1 MQLYTFDQEG
11 KLGSEHVHLSDTLWD
26 VIVLGCGNA
35 GVCAA
40 ISAAERDC
48 NVLVIE
54 AAPADMRGG
63 NTRHTRNLRAMHD
76 APTDVL
82 TDRYSF
88 EEYWD
93 DLMRVTKGVTNND
106 LAEVALRGSAGLTQW
121 LGARGVRFQ
130 AALSGT
136 LNLGRTNAFFLGG
149 GRAMLNALCRHAE
162 SVGVKF
168 IYEAHVDDVR
178 ITNGFC
184 EAVIVSC
191 HGHNL
196 TLPCKQLVAAAG
208 GFEANLDW
216 LAEGWGG
223 AAKNFLVRG
232 TPYNKGK
239 VLRALLDNGAMPV
252 GALDQCHAVA
262 IDARA
267 PKYDGGIASRLDA
280 VPFAVVLNKNAERFY
295 DEGEDFWPKRYAIWG
310 RLVAGQPDQIA
321 YAIIDSQG
329 VRRFMP
335 SVFTPIVDDTIE
347 GLAKQLGL
355 APEATRQTIDAFNA
369 ACPAGEIDQSI
380 LDGQATK
387 GLTPDKTNWAAP
399 ISTPPFY
406 GYPLRPGITF
416 TYMGVAVNERAQI
429 LMADSRPFANMFA
442 AGEIMAGNILG
453 QGYLAGIG
461 MTIGGV
467 FGRIAGEEAAR
478 VLNR

>member
-1 MQLYTFDQEG
+1 MCHAAI
-11 KLGSEHVHLSDTLWD
+11 SEPVWD
-26 VIVLGCGNA
+26 VIVIGGGNA

-40 ISAAERDC
+40 IAAAERDC
-48 NVLVIE
+48 SVLVIE
-54 AAPADMRGG
+54 AAPDDMRGG

-106 LAEVALRGSAGLTQW
+106 LAELTLRGSAALTAW

-162 SVGVKF
+162 TVGVQF
-168 IYEAHVDDVR
+168 IYDAEVDDVQL
-178 ITNGFC
+178 IDGFC
-184 EAVIVSC
+184 EGIVVNWNDC
-191 HGHNL
+191 HL
-196 TLPCKQLVAAAG
+196 TLSCKQLVTAAG

-216 LAEGWGG
+216 LAEGWGD

-239 VLRALLDNGAMPV
+239 ILRSLLDHGAKPV

-280 VPFAVVLNKNAERFY
+280 VPFAVVLNKDADRFY

-329 VRRFMP
+329 VNRFMP

-347 GLAKQLGL
+347 GLAEQLGL
-355 APEATRQTIDAFNA
+355 PPDATRSTIDAYNA
-369 ACPAGEIDQSI
+369 ACPAGQIDQSI
-380 LDGQATK
+380 LDGKSTK
-387 GLTPDKTNWAAP
+387 GLTPEKTNWSAP

-429 LMADSRPFANMFA
+429 LMADGRPFANMFA

>member
-1 MQLYTFDQEG
+1 MCNAAI
-11 KLGSEHVHLSDTLWD
+11 SEPVWD
-26 VIVLGCGNA
+26 VIVIGGGNS

-40 ISAAERDC
+40 IAAAERDC
-48 NVLVIE
+48 SVLVIE

-106 LAEVALRGSAGLTQW
+106 LAELTLRGSAALTAW
-121 LGARGVRFQ
+121 LSARGVRFQ

-162 SVGVKF
+162 TVGVQF
-168 IYEAHVDDVR
+168 IYDAEVDDVQL
-178 ITNGFC
+178 TDGFC
-184 EAVIVSC
+184 EGIVV
-191 HGHNL
+191 NWNDRRL
-196 TLPCKQLVAAAG
+196 TLSCKQLVTAAG

-216 LAEGWGG
+216 LAEGWGA

-239 VLRALLDNGAMPV
+239 ILRSLLDHGAKPV

-280 VPFAVVLNKNAERFY
+280 VPFAVVLNKDADRFY
-295 DEGEDFWPKRYAIWG
+295 DEAEDFWPKRYAIWG
-310 RLVAGQPDQIA
+310 RLVANQPDQIA

-329 VRRFMP
+329 VNRFMP

-347 GLAKQLGL
+347 GLAEQLGL
-355 APEATRQTIDAFNA
+355 PPDATRSTIDAYNA
-369 ACPAGEIDQSI
+369 ACPAGQIDQSI
-380 LDGQATK
+380 LDGKSTK
-387 GLTPDKTNWAAP
+387 GLTPEKTNWSAP

-429 LMADSRPFANMFA
+429 LMADGRPFANMFA

>member
-1 MQLYTFDQEG
+1 LP
-11 KLGSEHVHLSDTLWD
+11 SEHAHLSDTLWD
-26 VIVLGCGNA
+26 VIVMGGGNA

-168 IYEAHVDDVR
+168 IYEAHVDDVC

-184 EAVIVSC
+184 EAVTVSC
-191 HGHNL
+191 QGHDL

-216 LAEGWGG
+216 LAEGWGA

-280 VPFAVVLNKNAERFY
+280 VPFAVVLNKNAQRFY

-329 VRRFMP
+329 VNRFMP
-335 SVFTPIVDDTIE
+335 SVFTPIMDNTIK
-347 GLAKQLGL
+347 GLAQQLGL
-355 APEATRQTIDAFNA
+355 PPDATRSTIDAYNA
-369 ACPAGEIDQSI
+369 ACPAGRID
-380 LDGQATK
+380 
-387 GLTPDKTNWAAP
+387 
-399 ISTPPFY
+399 
-406 GYPLRPGITF
+406 
-416 TYMGVAVNERAQI
+416 
-429 LMADSRPFANMFA
+429 
-442 AGEIMAGNILG
+442 
-453 QGYLAGIG
+453 
-461 MTIGGV
+461 
-467 FGRIAGEEAAR
+467 
-478 VLNR
+478 

>member
-1 MQLYTFDQEG
+1 MCHAAI
-11 KLGSEHVHLSDTLWD
+11 SEHVWD
-26 VIVLGCGNA
+26 VIVIGGGNA

-40 ISAAERDC
+40 IAAAERGC
-48 NVLVIE
+48 SVLVIE

-106 LAEVALRGSAGLTQW
+106 LAELTLRGSAALTAW
-121 LGARGVRFQ
+121 LSVRGVRFQ

-162 SVGVKF
+162 TVGVQF
-168 IYEAHVDDVR
+168 IYDAEVDDVQL
-178 ITNGFC
+178 IDGFC
-184 EAVIVSC
+184 EGIVV
-191 HGHNL
+191 NWNDRRL
-196 TLPCKQLVAAAG
+196 TLSCKQLVTAAG

-216 LAEGWGG
+216 LAEGWGD

-239 VLRALLDNGAMPV
+239 VLRSLLDHGAKPV

-280 VPFAVVLNKNAERFY
+280 VPFAVVLNKDADRFY

-329 VRRFMP
+329 VNRFMP

-347 GLAKQLGL
+347 GLAEQLGL
-355 APEATRQTIDAFNA
+355 PPDATRSTIDAYNA
-369 ACPAGEIDQSI
+369 ACPAGQIDQSI
-380 LDGQATK
+380 LDGKSTK
-387 GLTPDKTNWAAP
+387 GLTPEKTNWSAP

-429 LMADSRPFANMFA
+429 LMADGRPFANMFA

>member
-1 MQLYTFDQEG
+1 MCHAAISG
-11 KLGSEHVHLSDTLWD
+11 PVWD
-26 VIVLGCGNA
+26 VIVIGGGNA

-40 ISAAERDC
+40 IAAAERDC
-48 NVLVIE
+48 SVLVIE

-93 DLMRVTKGVTNND
+93 DLMRVTRGVTNND
-106 LAEVALRGSAGLTQW
+106 LAELTLRGSAALTAW

-162 SVGVKF
+162 TVGVQF
-168 IYEAHVDDVR
+168 IYDAEVDDVQL
-178 ITNGFC
+178 IDGFC
-184 EAVIVSC
+184 EGIVVNWND
-191 HGHNL
+191 HRL
-196 TLPCKQLVAAAG
+196 TLSCKQLVTAAG

-216 LAEGWGG
+216 LAEGWGD

-239 VLRALLDNGAMPV
+239 ILRSLLDHGAKPV

-280 VPFAVVLNKNAERFY
+280 VPFAVVLNKDADRFY

-329 VRRFMP
+329 VNRFMP

-347 GLAKQLGL
+347 GLAEQLGL
-355 APEATRQTIDAFNA
+355 PPDATRNTIDAYNA
-369 ACPAGEIDQSI
+369 ACPAGQIDQSI
-380 LDGQATK
+380 LDGKSTK
-387 GLTPDKTNWAAP
+387 GLTPEKTNWSAP

-429 LMADSRPFANMFA
+429 LMADCRPFANMFA

>member
-1 MQLYTFDQEG
+1 MCHAAI
-11 KLGSEHVHLSDTLWD
+11 SEPVWD
-26 VIVLGCGNA
+26 VIVIGGGNA

-40 ISAAERDC
+40 IAAAERDC
-48 NVLVIE
+48 SVLVIE

-82 TDRYSF
+82 TDSYSF

-106 LAEVALRGSAGLTQW
+106 LAELTLRGSAALTAW
-121 LGARGVRFQ
+121 LSARGVRFQ

-162 SVGVKF
+162 TVGVRF
-168 IYEAHVDDVR
+168 IYDAEVDDVQL
-178 ITNGFC
+178 IDGFC
-184 EAVIVSC
+184 EGIVV
-191 HGHNL
+191 NWNDRRL
-196 TLPCKQLVAAAG
+196 TLSCKQLVTAAG

-216 LAEGWGG
+216 LAEGWGD

-239 VLRALLDNGAMPV
+239 ILRSLLDHGARPV

-280 VPFAVVLNKNAERFY
+280 VPFAVVLNKDADRFY

-329 VRRFMP
+329 VNRFMP

-347 GLAKQLGL
+347 GLAEQLGL
-355 APEATRQTIDAFNA
+355 PPDATRSTIDAYNA
-369 ACPAGEIDQSI
+369 ACPAGQIDQSI
-380 LDGQATK
+380 LDGKSTK
-387 GLTPDKTNWAAP
+387 GLTPEKTNWSAP

-429 LMADSRPFANMFA
+429 LMADGRPFANMFA

-461 MTIGGV
+461 MTNGGV

>member
-1 MQLYTFDQEG
+1 MCHAAI
-11 KLGSEHVHLSDTLWD
+11 SEPVWD
-26 VIVLGCGNA
+26 VIVIGGGNS

-40 ISAAERDC
+40 IAAAERDC
-48 NVLVIE
+48 SVLVIE

-106 LAEVALRGSAGLTQW
+106 LAELTLRGSAALTAW
-121 LGARGVRFQ
+121 LSARGVRFQ

-162 SVGVKF
+162 TVGVQF
-168 IYEAHVDDVR
+168 IYDAEVDDVQL
-178 ITNGFC
+178 TDGFC
-184 EAVIVSC
+184 EGIVV
-191 HGHNL
+191 NWNDRRL
-196 TLPCKQLVAAAG
+196 TLSCKQLVTAAG

-216 LAEGWGG
+216 LAEGWGD

-239 VLRALLDNGAMPV
+239 ILRSLLDHGAKPV

-280 VPFAVVLNKNAERFY
+280 VPFAVVLNKDADRFY

-329 VRRFMP
+329 VNRFMP
-335 SVFTPIVDDTIE
+335 SVFTPIVDVTIE
-347 GLAKQLGL
+347 GLAEQLGL
-355 APEATRQTIDAFNA
+355 PPDATRSTIDAYNA
-369 ACPAGEIDQSI
+369 ACPAGQIDQSI
-380 LDGQATK
+380 LDGKSTK
-387 GLTPDKTNWAAP
+387 GLTPEKTNWSAP

-429 LMADSRPFANMFA
+429 LMADGRPFANMFA

>member
-1 MQLYTFDQEG
+1 MCHAAI
-11 KLGSEHVHLSDTLWD
+11 SEPVWD
-26 VIVLGCGNA
+26 VIVIGGGNA

-40 ISAAERDC
+40 IAAAERDC
-48 NVLVIE
+48 SVLVIE

-106 LAEVALRGSAGLTQW
+106 LAELTLQGSAALTAW
-121 LGARGVRFQ
+121 LSARGVRFQ

-162 SVGVKF
+162 TVGVQF
-168 IYEAHVDDVR
+168 IYDAEVDDVQL
-178 ITNGFC
+178 IDGFC
-184 EAVIVSC
+184 EGIVVNWNDC
-191 HGHNL
+191 RL
-196 TLPCKQLVAAAG
+196 TLSCKQLVTAAG

-216 LAEGWGG
+216 LAEGWGD

-239 VLRALLDNGAMPV
+239 ILRSLLDHGAKPV

-280 VPFAVVLNKNAERFY
+280 VPFAVVLNKDADRFY

-329 VRRFMP
+329 VNRFMP

-347 GLAKQLGL
+347 GLAEQLGL
-355 APEATRQTIDAFNA
+355 PPDATRSTIDAYNA
-369 ACPAGEIDQSI
+369 ACPAGQIDQSI
-380 LDGQATK
+380 LDGKSTK
-387 GLTPDKTNWAAP
+387 GLTPEKTNWSAP

-429 LMADSRPFANMFA
+429 LMADGRPFANMFA

-467 FGRIAGEEAAR
+467 FGRIAGEEAAC

>member
-1 MQLYTFDQEG
+1 MCNAAI
-11 KLGSEHVHLSDTLWD
+11 SEPVWD
-26 VIVLGCGNA
+26 VIVIGGGNS

-40 ISAAERDC
+40 IAAAERDC
-48 NVLVIE
+48 SALVIE

-106 LAEVALRGSAGLTQW
+106 LAELTLRGSAALTAW
-121 LGARGVRFQ
+121 LSARGVRFQ

-162 SVGVKF
+162 TVGVQF
-168 IYEAHVDDVR
+168 IYDAEVDDVQL
-178 ITNGFC
+178 TDGFC
-184 EAVIVSC
+184 EGIVV
-191 HGHNL
+191 NWNDRRL
-196 TLPCKQLVAAAG
+196 TLSCKQLVTAAG

-216 LAEGWGG
+216 LAEGWGD

-239 VLRALLDNGAMPV
+239 ILRSLLDHGAKPV

-280 VPFAVVLNKNAERFY
+280 VPFAVVLNKDADRFY

-329 VRRFMP
+329 VNRFMP

-347 GLAKQLGL
+347 GLAEQLGL
-355 APEATRQTIDAFNA
+355 PPNATRSTIDAYNA
-369 ACPAGEIDQSI
+369 ACPAGQIDQSI
-380 LDGQATK
+380 LDGKSTK
-387 GLTPDKTNWAAP
+387 GLTPEKTNWSAP

-429 LMADSRPFANMFA
+429 LMADGRPFANMFA

>member
-1 MQLYTFDQEG
+1 MCHAAI
-11 KLGSEHVHLSDTLWD
+11 SEPVWD
-26 VIVLGCGNA
+26 VIVIGGGNA

-40 ISAAERDC
+40 IAAAERDC
-48 NVLVIE
+48 SVLVIE

-106 LAEVALRGSAGLTQW
+106 LAELTLRGSAALTAW
-121 LGARGVRFQ
+121 LSARGVRFQ

-162 SVGVKF
+162 TVGVQF
-168 IYEAHVDDVR
+168 IYDAEVDDVQL
-178 ITNGFC
+178 TDGFC
-184 EAVIVSC
+184 EGIVV
-191 HGHNL
+191 NWNDRRL
-196 TLPCKQLVAAAG
+196 TLSCKQLVTAAG

-216 LAEGWGG
+216 LAEGWGD

-239 VLRALLDNGAMPV
+239 ILRSLLDHGAKPV

-280 VPFAVVLNKNAERFY
+280 VPFAVVLNKDADRFY

-329 VRRFMP
+329 VNRFMP

-347 GLAKQLGL
+347 GLAEQLGL
-355 APEATRQTIDAFNA
+355 PPDATRSTIDAYNA
-369 ACPAGEIDQSI
+369 ACPAGQIDQSI
-380 LDGQATK
+380 LDGKSTK
-387 GLTPDKTNWAAP
+387 GLTPEKTNWSAP

-429 LMADSRPFANMFA
+429 LMADGRPFANMFA
-442 AGEIMAGNILG
+442 AGEIMGASESR
-453 QGYLAGIG
+453 
-461 MTIGGV
+461 GG
-467 FGRIAGEEAAR
+467 R
-478 VLNR
+478 

>member
-1 MQLYTFDQEG
+1 MCHAAI
-11 KLGSEHVHLSDTLWD
+11 SEPVWD
-26 VIVLGCGNA
+26 VIVIGGGNA

-40 ISAAERDC
+40 IAAAERDC
-48 NVLVIE
+48 SVLVIE

-106 LAEVALRGSAGLTQW
+106 LAELTLRGSAALTAW
-121 LGARGVRFQ
+121 LSARGVRFQ

-162 SVGVKF
+162 TVGVQF
-168 IYEAHVDDVR
+168 IYDAEVDDVQL
-178 ITNGFC
+178 IDGFC
-184 EAVIVSC
+184 EGIVVNWNDRRLALS
-191 HGHNL
+191 
-196 TLPCKQLVAAAG
+196 CKQLVSAAG

-216 LAEGWGG
+216 LAEGWGD

-239 VLRALLDNGAMPV
+239 ILRSLLDHGVKPV

-280 VPFAVVLNKNAERFY
+280 VPFAVVLNKDADRFY

-329 VRRFMP
+329 VNRFMP

-347 GLAKQLGL
+347 GLAEQLGL
-355 APEATRQTIDAFNA
+355 PPDATRSTIDAYNA
-369 ACPAGEIDQSI
+369 ACPAGQIDQSI
-380 LDGQATK
+380 LDGKSTK
-387 GLTPDKTNWAAP
+387 GLTPEKTNWSAP

-429 LMADSRPFANMFA
+429 LMADGRPFANMFA

>member
-1 MQLYTFDQEG
+1 MCHAAI
-11 KLGSEHVHLSDTLWD
+11 SEPVWD
-26 VIVLGCGNA
+26 VIVIGGGNA

-40 ISAAERDC
+40 IAAAERDC
-48 NVLVIE
+48 SVLVIE

-106 LAEVALRGSAGLTQW
+106 LAELTLQGSAALTAW
-121 LGARGVRFQ
+121 LSARGVRFQ

-162 SVGVKF
+162 TVGVQF
-168 IYEAHVDDVR
+168 IYDAEVDDVQL
-178 ITNGFC
+178 TDGFC
-184 EAVIVSC
+184 EGIVV
-191 HGHNL
+191 NWNDRRL
-196 TLPCKQLVAAAG
+196 TLSCKQLVTAAG

-216 LAEGWGG
+216 LAEGWGD

-239 VLRALLDNGAMPV
+239 ILRSLLDHGAKPV

-280 VPFAVVLNKNAERFY
+280 VPFAVVLNKDADRFY

-329 VRRFMP
+329 VNRFMP
-335 SVFTPIVDDTIE
+335 SVFTPIVGDTIE
-347 GLAKQLGL
+347 GLAEQLGL
-355 APEATRQTIDAFNA
+355 PPDATRSTIDAYNA
-369 ACPAGEIDQSI
+369 ACPAGQIDQSI
-380 LDGQATK
+380 LDGKSTK
-387 GLTPDKTNWAAP
+387 GLTPEKTNWSAP

-429 LMADSRPFANMFA
+429 LMADGRPFANMFA